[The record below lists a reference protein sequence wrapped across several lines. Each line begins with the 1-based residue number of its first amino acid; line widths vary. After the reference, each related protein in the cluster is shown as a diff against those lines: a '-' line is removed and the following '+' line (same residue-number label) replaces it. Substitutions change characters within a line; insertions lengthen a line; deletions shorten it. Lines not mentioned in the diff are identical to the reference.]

1 MAEVAA
7 EEFELNETDR
17 NYTYYSS
24 KYSPIHGEEKQ
35 ELPEGLED
43 NEDMYLTMSLNNDTH
58 FYNLKVNTSYSSVHV
73 PTNVFDRRN
82 KTYSNA
88 LYIKT
93 NSKIV

>member
-1 MAEVAA
+1 MNVAEVAA

-17 NYTYYSS
+17 NYTYYSA
-24 KYSPIHGEEKQ
+24 KYSPIQGEEKQ

-82 KTYSNA
+82 D
-88 LYIKT
+88 I
-93 NSKIV
+93 